1 MVDRSRNNPPN
12 TRNKAGWW
20 KARDQLGWEAL
31 LVGIDINHLQ
41 SFAEGIY
48 HTRTIDELIEPA
60 GNELQKWHRLFPS
73 NCIHLLLNIN

>member
-1 MVDRSRNNPPN
+1 MVDHSRNNPPN

-48 HTRTIDELIEPA
+48 HSRTIDKLIEPA
-60 GNELQKWHRLFPS
+60 GNEL
-73 NCIHLLLNIN
+73 